1 MIQPEED
8 TRSLPAVAIHS
19 VILAL
24 SAIFAL
30 MGNSLVCL
38 AFYRNRR
45 LRTVTNVYVLSL
57 AVADIMASTFVL
69 PFSTVASG
77 YRAWPFNFAFCQFS
91 GLAAYLWG
99 AMSVNILALTAVNRY
114 ICIVKPR
121 LYPAL
126 FTKKKT
132 LLTILLV
139 LLLTITAHLTAT
151 FATPILFQW
160 YPRDL
165 VCEATGLEIWAGV
178 SRGIVGF
185 VGLAMFLIIFCYV
198 SVYRTIKRHNSL
210 VNPSLQDTT
219 SQATVSPHE
228 IQASRVLLATVL
240 GFGICWIP
248 LTVVRILNKY
258 EHSLLPSY
266 WLSYST
272 LVTFFSAWINP
283 VIYGVMNR
291 AMRKEFLK
299 FLQCRSKTQ
308 RDG

>member
-1 MIQPEED
+1 MTQPEED

-19 VILAL
+19 VILTL

-45 LRTVTNVYVLSL
+45 LRTVTNVFVLSL

-121 LYPAL
+121 FYPAL

-132 LLTILLV
+132 VLSILLV
-139 LLLTITAHLTAT
+139 LLLTLTAHLTAT

-165 VCEATGLEIWAGV
+165 VCDATGLKIRAGV

-185 VGLAMFLIIFCYV
+185 VGLAMSVIIFCYG
-198 SVYRTIKRHNSL
+198 SVYRTIKRHNSV
-210 VNPSLQDTT
+210 VNPSLHDAT

-228 IQASRVLLATVL
+228 IQASRVLLATVI
-240 GFGICWIP
+240 GFVVCWIP
-248 LTVVRILNKY
+248 LTVVRILNRY
-258 EHSLLPSY
+258 AHSLLPSY

-272 LVTFFSAWINP
+272 LITFFSSWINP

-299 FLQCRSKTQ
+299 LLQCRSKT
-308 RDG
+308 

>member
-1 MIQPEED
+1 MILSEED
-8 TRSLPAVAIHS
+8 TRSFPAATIHS

-57 AVADIMASTFVL
+57 AIADIMASTFVL

-77 YRAWPFNFAFCQFS
+77 YQAWPFTFAFCQFS
-91 GLAAYLWG
+91 GVATYLWG
-99 AMSVNILALTAVNRY
+99 TTSINILALTSVNRY
-114 ICIVKPR
+114 ICMVKPR

-139 LLLTITAHLTAT
+139 LLLTITAQLTAT

-165 VCEATGLEIWAGV
+165 VCDATGLEI
-178 SRGIVGF
+178 RTGIARAIAGF
-185 VGLAMFLIIFCYV
+185 VGLAMCLIIFCYG
-198 SVYRTIKRHNSL
+198 SVYRTIKRHNSAI
-210 VNPSLQDTT
+210 NPSLQDTT

-228 IQASRVLLATVL
+228 IQASRVLLTTVM

-248 LTVVRILNKY
+248 LTIVRIINRY
-258 EHSLLPSY
+258 APSLLPSY

-283 VIYGVMNR
+283 MIYGVMNR

-299 FLQCRSKTQ
+299 LLQCRSNT
-308 RDG
+308 